1 MASPDLRGPGR
12 HQVQLVSTMMMMI
25 VMMIMMI
32 MITQVGLRQPQ
43 PPRQA
48 GDERGQGAQGKNENS
63 SKTTGE
69 VFFFQFKILISGR
82 IFSPG

>member
-1 MASPDLRGPGR
+1 
-12 HQVQLVSTMMMMI
+12 
-25 VMMIMMI
+25 MMI

-48 GDERGQGAQGKNENS
+48 RDERGQGAQGKNENS

-69 VFFFQFKILISGR
+69 N
-82 IFSPG
+82 

>member
-1 MASPDLRGPGR
+1 
-12 HQVQLVSTMMMMI
+12 
-25 VMMIMMI
+25 MMIMMI

-48 GDERGQGAQGKNENS
+48 GDERGQGAQGMNENS

-69 VFFFQFKILISGR
+69 NYFFSFNPILNSLEDYSALAEGA
-82 IFSPG
+82 